1 MIPSSFDCDEKQL
14 NVTWASAKT
23 YQRKKKTN
31 SEIAFGKRTHLWILL
46 NEFCCREPTSVQGLR

>member
-23 YQRKKKTN
+23 YQRKKKTKFRN
-31 SEIAFGKRTHLWILL
+31 CIWEKNTPVDSFK
-46 NEFCCREPTSVQGLR
+46 